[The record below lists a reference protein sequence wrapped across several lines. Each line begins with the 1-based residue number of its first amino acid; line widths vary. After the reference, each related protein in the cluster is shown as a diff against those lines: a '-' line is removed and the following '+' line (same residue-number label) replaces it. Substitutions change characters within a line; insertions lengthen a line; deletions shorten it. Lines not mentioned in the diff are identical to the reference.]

1 MYLEEST
8 TERWLHRRGGSLFC
22 SLESSQFTVYLEAP
36 AVLGYCIPFPVCSLF
51 VCCGS
56 RCLGKMLAEVEDVP
70 FTQVDKLVHAVQFGD
85 YAFIETA
92 LSVHNVSP
100 DTKDPQNCS
109 LLHWA
114 AINNRVQ
121 IAELLLTH
129 HANVNIVGGDGE
141 EIPLQWAV
149 RYPKC
154 LPMVQLLLREKSNL
168 NHMSNTHHDSL
179 FLAVIANQLHAA
191 FLLLHAGANP
201 DTTDKYHDTPIL
213 WLLKHR
219 NVNQDG
225 EAMEMLRLLLAF
237 HADVSHAG
245 KNGNNALHVLGPMLR
260 DLNLDAAWMLYE
272 SGSDRALLAKNEM
285 GKTPWLAAWSAKN
298 IKLMRFYWDA
308 FLYTKYPRFLPM
320 VVAALNLTVL
330 FQSLQHFGWLW
341 GLLFAGLWT
350 IVSEAFGQAAIF
362 IANSRASCGLA
373 WGIIL
378 NAVGAYYMYISP
390 FYSSTFNYFIHA
402 LVFTICYSLL
412 KTMLTKPAH
421 LSDRS
426 VDARNDIAHKLLQSE
441 PILNTNGEEVGRNFK
456 LCTTCLVDKSAA
468 SIHCKVSAMC
478 APRSATPDAD
488 IAHGLPV
495 VFAPV
500 VPIEM

>member
-1 MYLEEST
+1 
-8 TERWLHRRGGSLFC
+8 
-22 SLESSQFTVYLEAP
+22 
-36 AVLGYCIPFPVCSLF
+36 
-51 VCCGS
+51 
-56 RCLGKMLAEVEDVP
+56 MLAEVEDVP

-272 SGSDRALLAKNEM
+272 SGGDRALLAKNEM

-341 GLLFAGLWT
+341 GLLIAGLWT
-350 IVSEAFGQAAIF
+350 IASEAFGQAAIF

-412 KTMLTKPAH
+412 KTMLTKPSH

-456 LCTTCLVDKSAA
+456 LCTTCLVDKSQA
-468 SIHCKVSAMC
+468 SIHCKVRTR
-478 APRSATPDAD
+478 RSALDAGVSLTD
-488 IAHGLPV
+488 CRL
-495 VFAPV
+495 
-500 VPIEM
+500 